1 MLIPIR
7 PEYIEDGSKQGHT
20 WIVHARNPKHVGVH
34 AGPLHGEDNQG
45 PGKQPKMPM
54 KEENTRENLGSA

>member
-1 MLIPIR
+1 MDQNK
-7 PEYIEDGSKQGHT
+7 EQGNT

-45 PGKQPKMPM
+45 PGKQPKIPM
-54 KEENTRENLGSA
+54 KKENTKENLGSA